1 MQTAHIPSS
10 TLLHHPLTSP
20 SPSRLQVWMEELDE
34 SDMQLIATAAFK
46 RLPSDLLTK
55 MIGFTRA
62 LQREVVVHRKFG
74 HRGSP
79 WDFNLRDLFRW
90 CELMEADQ
98 QPPYWQPL
106 DYVDS
111 LFLQRMRSVD
121 DRSAVLRL
129 YSEWLNE
136 SKAIDANSL
145 QPHYAI
151 SRESLQVG
159 HAWLQRDDAA
169 LASDAQGRPPLVS
182 HGQLRPLSALMTCI
196 RMRWMTVLTGEA
208 GCGKTSLARL
218 LARLCGKSMLEVTLS
233 TATDTTELLGCFE
246 QSDPSRVRLEA
257 LRALSELVAS
267 TTQALLLADTPNHG
281 ECVRV
286 AADVQG
292 MWAVFDSLL
301 GSGGLGAAS
310 EGDDAGWS
318 AERLA
323 AVEGLIAR
331 IEQSASLL
339 ATVSSTAALAQSI
352 PVSVA
357 AVRGQLAE
365 AEKLIENGVRGR
377 FVWVDG
383 PLVVALQRGSW
394 LLLDNANLCNPSVL
408 DRLNPLLERG
418 GVLQLPE
425 CGLQADGSVRELTAN
440 DGFRLILTVD
450 PSRGELSRAMRNRG
464 VEVSLLPML
473 SNSRDM
479 LSMLQALET
488 DAPANGAIDPA
499 EEACEE
505 TAQLTA
511 TSSATPL
518 LMMAAHETARAKE
531 LTLGSCAPA
540 ALLQW
545 GELHLHRRQRGSADA
560 LT

>member
-1 MQTAHIPSS
+1 M
-10 TLLHHPLTSP
+10 
-20 SPSRLQVWMEELDE
+20 
-34 SDMQLIATAAFK
+34 
-46 RLPSDLLTK
+46 
-55 MIGFTRA
+55 
-62 LQREVVVHRKFG
+62 
-74 HRGSP
+74 
-79 WDFNLRDLFRW
+79 
-90 CELMEADQ
+90 
-98 QPPYWQPL
+98 
-106 DYVDS
+106 
-111 LFLQRMRSVD
+111 
-121 DRSAVLRL
+121 
-129 YSEWLNE
+129 
-136 SKAIDANSL
+136 
-145 QPHYAI
+145 
-151 SRESLQVG
+151 
-159 HAWLQRDDAA
+159 
-169 LASDAQGRPPLVS
+169 
-182 HGQLRPLSALMTCI
+182 
-196 RMRWMTVLTGEA
+196 
-208 GCGKTSLARL
+208 
-218 LARLCGKSMLEVTLS
+218 
-233 TATDTTELLGCFE
+233 
-246 QSDPSRVRLEA
+246 
-257 LRALSELVAS
+257 
-267 TTQALLLADTPNHG
+267 
-281 ECVRV
+281 

-331 IEQSASLL
+331 IEESANLL

-352 PVSVA
+352 PASVA
-357 AVRGQLAE
+357 AVRSQLAE

-518 LMMAAHETARAKE
+518 LMMAAHETARARGSLWARARLQPCCSGASSTCIDGSAAQ
-531 LTLGSCAPA
+531 LT
-540 ALLQW
+540 
-545 GELHLHRRQRGSADA
+545 HLRRRQTLFTRPGCRRRRLQSFEILWQPQAAQRAYGWLRRRRLRRTLMSPTHGRLLSEVTRMCSMHLTRVCDASHPFSSSLARAVSSHLSDEMGESSDAADVLVQLGTACFEFAIRASKADLPLRRALIARLSNDESLRDAYGALGAASTILDMFETDPIHIAARTALDTACGCGAGRLASMGPSHLAMIRLVDASPIDLQRLNAPLYERVRRVADA
-560 LT
+560 TAPPNGGPHDLSGPT